1 MPEDREMH
9 RLGKLCDMCA
19 IYLTQDVI
27 FIWGRNK
34 QLLSGYVHGENLIT
48 DAKKLIHFTHVVEQ
62 QVVDDHGGCLHSSV
76 CKVLAPG
83 IRGFTLPPPG
93 PDGQANGYASIFLK
107 LSDLASTAFPLTN
120 VKGIPLQY
128 YRNSHLCQV
137 ITVFQELIDR
147 DYLKNP
153 EKEQVLRPGYHG
165 SGNKRNDGL
174 LPEDSWHQGEFCFS
188 KVSAASKI
196 QTFLGYLGLP
206 ILGGLGYCISLP
218 TASPYVLQFDE
229 KEHFVLLEHSF
240 PTITTSTSS
249 QLQNH
254 NLETTPTQGAN
265 FCSKTIKVNNQSNCI
280 NLVNLD
286 DRLVEIRFNFPND
299 NGNIANFASLEIP
312 QDSAVTYHI
321 QVFSL
326 AAPPHRVPGNGAL
339 RTGKSQTPA
348 LLEATAFL
356 TRTSGLHFR
365 DSNYTAHTAF
375 KGFRSAFHNLERD
388 LALPF
393 GIRSL
398 AQIWLSHGCRMAY
411 YVYSHHIGI
420 MVRKTRK
427 GDIDKAK
434 QGTSC
439 GDEDFEIDGSILE
452 CQTIRYQTSKRVP
465 GSADDMGE
473 AAQSSLDPGVPGLRP
488 SDGTK
493 LGKAA

>member
-1 MPEDREMH
+1 MM
-9 RLGKLCDMCA
+9 
-19 IYLTQDVI
+19 
-27 FIWGRNK
+27 
-34 QLLSGYVHGENLIT
+34 S
-48 DAKKLIHFTHVVEQ
+48 KKHVQ
-62 QVVDDHGGCLHSSV
+62 G
-76 CKVLAPG
+76 
-83 IRGFTLPPPG
+83 PPN
-93 PDGQANGYASIFLK
+93 DNWRYASIFLK

-128 YRNSHLCQV
+128 YKNSHLCQV

-174 LPEDSWHQGEFCFS
+174 LPEDSWHQ
-188 KVSAASKI
+188 
-196 QTFLGYLGLP
+196 
-206 ILGGLGYCISLP
+206 
-218 TASPYVLQFDE
+218 FDE

-265 FCSKTIKVNNQSNCI
+265 FCSKTIKVNNQSICI

-473 AAQSSLDPGVPGLRP
+473 AAQSSLDPDVPGLRP

-493 LGKAA
+493 LGKVKGKKVIDDMYV